1 MDNER
6 ILRAFQ
12 SADTKYIYGEMYGQ
26 HECVRVK
33 RRFLKIEKE
42 ELWLSVQKDCL
53 LFQWGWPGPDIN
65 FYEFKDYGDTWAF
78 RKEDIRDTNCEIKD

>member
-6 ILRAFQ
+6 ILKTFQ
-12 SADTKYIYGEMYGQ
+12 SADTEYIYGEMYGL
-26 HECVRVK
+26 HEGARVK
-33 RRFLKIEKE
+33 RRFLKIKRE
-42 ELWLSVQKDCL
+42 ELRLPVQKDCL

-78 RKEDIRDTNCEIKD
+78 RKEDIRDTNCEIED

>member
-6 ILRAFQ
+6 ILKTFQ
-12 SADTKYIYGEMYGQ
+12 SADTEYIYGEMYGL
-26 HECVRVK
+26 HEGARFK
-33 RRFLKIEKE
+33 RRFLKIKREK
-42 ELWLSVQKDCL
+42 LQLSVQKDCL

-78 RKEDIRDTNCEIKD
+78 HKEDIRDKNCEVEE

>member
-1 MDNER
+1 MDNEQ
-6 ILRAFQ
+6 ILKTFQ
-12 SADTKYIYGEMYGQ
+12 SADTEYIYGEMYGL
-26 HECVRVK
+26 HEGVRVK

-42 ELWLSVQKDCL
+42 KLRLSVQKDCL

-78 RKEDIRDTNCEIKD
+78 RKEDIRDTNCEIED

>member
-6 ILRAFQ
+6 ILKTFQ
-12 SADTKYIYGEMYGQ
+12 SADTEYIYGEMYGL
-26 HECVRVK
+26 HEGARVK
-33 RRFLKIEKE
+33 RRFLKINRE
-42 ELWLSVQKDCL
+42 ELRLSVQKDCL

-78 RKEDIRDTNCEIKD
+78 RKEDIRDTNCEIED

>member
-6 ILRAFQ
+6 ILKTFQ
-12 SADTKYIYGEMYGQ
+12 SADTEYIYGEMYGL
-26 HECVRVK
+26 HEGARVK
-33 RRFLKIEKE
+33 RRFLKIKKE
-42 ELWLSVQKDCL
+42 GLRLSVQKDCL